1 MTATARAWLVSM
13 AFLLLSSLPVEAQE
27 LRIGLSLETN
37 SIDPMFSTTS
47 SNAMLARHF
56 FDELVLQDEG
66 QRLRPGLAISWQ
78 AVGPTVWEFRLRPGV
93 KFHDGSAFTAEDV
106 AFSLHRAPNVSSA
119 AAFGVYTRAITQVE
133 IVDPLTV
140 RIHSASPYP
149 MAPYDLSVV
158 PIVSH
163 GIGEAVTTADF
174 NSGKSVIGTGPFRFV
189 RWVPGD
195 RIEMARNDDYWG
207 PKPAWTRVI
216 STPIPN
222 DTARVAALLAHDV
235 DFIDVVP
242 PSALADLRSRSDVR
256 LTQIPINRVE
266 YVHMDSFSKHPPF
279 VTALDG
285 SPLEKNPFKDLRV
298 RRAISK
304 AIDRSALVNGIN
316 EGMGVP
322 ASQFLPDGVFGT
334 SPKLAPEPYDPD
346 GARRLLAEAGYPD
359 GFALTLYSPNGRFVN
374 DAKIAVAVG
383 QMLSRIGIATHV
395 EPLPVSIFKTR
406 VAKYDFGA
414 YIDGWWTDTG
424 EASSSL
430 RSIVATVNPATG
442 WGVVNRGRYSNPSLD
457 ALLERAMATIDDETR
472 DGLLRKASELAM
484 ADVAVVPLYYEV
496 ATWAFRKDLAYAPR
510 ADGFTLAAG
519 VRPASP

>member
-1 MTATARAWLVSM
+1 
-13 AFLLLSSLPVEAQE
+13 
-27 LRIGLSLETN
+27 
-37 SIDPMFSTTS
+37 
-47 SNAMLARHF
+47 
-56 FDELVLQDEG
+56 
-66 QRLRPGLAISWQ
+66 
-78 AVGPTVWEFRLRPGV
+78 
-93 KFHDGSAFTAEDV
+93 
-106 AFSLHRAPNVSSA
+106 
-119 AAFGVYTRAITQVE
+119 
-133 IVDPLTV
+133 
-140 RIHSASPYP
+140 
-149 MAPYDLSVV
+149 
-158 PIVSH
+158 
-163 GIGEAVTTADF
+163 
-174 NSGKSVIGTGPFRFV
+174 
-189 RWVPGD
+189 
-195 RIEMARNDDYWG
+195 
-207 PKPAWTRVI
+207 
-216 STPIPN
+216 
-222 DTARVAALLAHDV
+222 
-235 DFIDVVP
+235 
-242 PSALADLRSRSDVR
+242 
-256 LTQIPINRVE
+256 
-266 YVHMDSFSKHPPF
+266 
-279 VTALDG
+279 
-285 SPLEKNPFKDLRV
+285 
-298 RRAISK
+298 
-304 AIDRSALVNGIN
+304 
-316 EGMGVP
+316 MGVP